1 MAGTSQETSWWQRAI
16 EFGIDVTLLEANL
29 ALTPAE
35 RLREL
40 VAMNRLHE
48 QIQSRTLTRA
58 QREEIDARELELK
71 FGAALDEVRTRV
83 GTRTAADG

>member
-1 MAGTSQETSWWQRAI
+1 MDGESQETSWWQRAI

-40 VAMNRLHE
+40 VAMNRLHDR
-48 QIQSRTLTRA
+48 IQSRTLTRA
-58 QREEIDARELELK
+58 QRSEIDARELELK
-71 FGAALDEVRTRV
+71 FGPILDEAHVTNRA
-83 GTRTAADG
+83 AADG